1 MWTFFSCWLFFYR
14 LVSNKGPTMTEQIH
28 LHMFL
33 YKANILSSKQD
44 TNKKETYKY
53 AEQYDKLN
61 SSILLT
67 DHYCY
72 VNNRLSQK
80 KNREKEKQN

>member
-1 MWTFFSCWLFFYR
+1 
-14 LVSNKGPTMTEQIH
+14 
-28 LHMFL
+28 MFL
-33 YKANILSSKQD
+33 YKANILSNKQD
-44 TNKKETYKY
+44 TNKKKTYKY

-80 KNREKEKQN
+80 KLERRKNRTNRYHK